1 MVSLIDKNIFSKFID
16 KLLNRQV
23 KGKGLS
29 ENDFTTVEKEK
40 LAALPTN
47 EELSTKLANAG
58 VSDGKDGQIL
68 ITENGKAVWKD
79 NNSLSL
85 NGGEMNTTDVV
96 KNLNADLLDGYDVGL
111 TNGQI
116 PILINFPYI
125 KELIDLGYLTE
136 DERSKDEPYFK
147 GICQWIQDNYYEK
160 LDELTE
166 DEKAQLTKCL
176 IGTVKPNT
184 NGNIYMTFYY
194 GFDRN

>member
-1 MVSLIDKNIFSKFID
+1 MVSLIDKTIFSKFID

-68 ITENGKAVWKD
+68 TTENGKAVWKD

-96 KNLNADLLDGYDVGL
+96 KNLNADLLDGYDVGI
-111 TNGQI
+111 I
-116 PILINFPYI
+116 PNSIPKII
-125 KELIDLGYLTE
+125 
-136 DERSKDEPYFK
+136 
-147 GICQWIQDNYYEK
+147 
-160 LDELTE
+160 
-166 DEKAQLTKCL
+166 
-176 IGTVKPNT
+176 
-184 NGNIYMTFYY
+184 
-194 GFDRN
+194 